1 MSAQDVSP
9 AVPGSAATSTLTC
22 IDLDRTVIY
31 SPRALLLPGTDHEA
45 PRLIVVEVYQGE
57 PLSFVTE
64 QSARLLPAL
73 AAATHLVPTTTR
85 TPLQLARVDLPGV
98 GRQQPGT
105 ARTARPPSSGPS
117 FAIASNGGHLLV
129 DGVPDEDWNLQVRRA
144 LSGCAPVQQVHA
156 HLQEQRGEFVDNLR
170 TASDLFVYCVVD
182 RAALPAGWVVE
193 LSGWCAERG
202 WGVSVQGRKIYCV
215 PGPLT
220 KSAAAREVQNRTGAG
235 RLVAAGDS
243 LLDAELLQAADAAV
257 RPAQGELAD
266 TGWTTPG
273 LHITTAAG
281 VLGGEE
287 LVRWLLAEV
296 RGHRRAS
303 SPVGSPRCACEA
315 SSTIYP
321 LHAKDDPCSCGP
333 SASP

>member
-1 MSAQDVSP
+1 MSAQD
-9 AVPGSAATSTLTC
+9 GSAAVQAPGARSAVTC

-31 SPRALLLPGTDHEA
+31 SPRALLLPGTDHTA
-45 PRLIVVEVYQGE
+45 PRLLVVEVYQGE

-64 QSARLLPAL
+64 QAARLLPVL

-105 ARTARPPSSGPS
+105 ARTGRPPSSGPS

-129 DGVPDEDWNLQVRRA
+129 DGVPDQDWNLQVRRA
-144 LSGCAPVQQVHA
+144 LSGCAPVDQVHA
-156 HLQEQRGEFVDNLR
+156 HLQEHRGDFMENLR

-182 RAALPAGWVVE
+182 RAELPASWVVE
-193 LSGWCAERG
+193 LSGWCIERG

-220 KSAAAREVQNRTGAG
+220 KSAAAREVQDRTGAG

-266 TGWTTPG
+266 TRWTTPG
-273 LHITTAAG
+273 LHITTAPG

-287 LVRWLLAEV
+287 LVRWLLAQ
-296 RGHRRAS
+296 
-303 SPVGSPRCACEA
+303 VGSHPPGTPGSGAAASAAAAPR
-315 SSTIYP
+315 
-321 LHAKDDPCSCGP
+321 
-333 SASP
+333 